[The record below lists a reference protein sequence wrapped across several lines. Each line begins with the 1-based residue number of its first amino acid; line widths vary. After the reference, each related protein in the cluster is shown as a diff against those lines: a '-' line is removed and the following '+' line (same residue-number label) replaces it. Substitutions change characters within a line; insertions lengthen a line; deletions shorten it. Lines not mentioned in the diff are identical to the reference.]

1 MWNEGCFDLFEVC
14 LRFVTFK
21 ESGNIEMGGDVRA
34 FVPQTLLAQTD
45 KIHQLVCVY
54 KKSISIATG
63 RHESLRFHPRTQFG
77 CGIILVDVIQQSFRC
92 LYHDLDGA

>member
-1 MWNEGCFDLFEVC
+1 MWNEGCFHLFEVC

-45 KIHQLVCVY
+45 KIHHLVSVY
-54 KKSISIATG
+54 KKVFLLPKG
-63 RHESLRFHPRTQFG
+63 
-77 CGIILVDVIQQSFRC
+77 GINLFNFIP
-92 LYHDLDGA
+92 